1 MTQTTDSVFRF
12 LAEHGIAYELAEHQR
27 VSSIEECALP
37 MKLLDGL
44 MPRNYFLC
52 PRNQSG
58 FYLLVAHPDS
68 LFRTSSV
75 SHQAGAS
82 RLSFAPEEKIGELLH
97 TYAGAVSPL
106 GLIFD
111 TEQKVHLLWD
121 KKLINE
127 EYLLFHPLDNTMT
140 VKVKQR
146 ELFSALNRD
155 ITYIDMENA

>member
-1 MTQTTDSVFRF
+1 MTQATDSALRF
-12 LAEHGIAYELAEHQR
+12 MDEHGIGYELITHER

-37 MKLLDGL
+37 MKLLHAL

-52 PRNQSG
+52 PRNQSD

-68 LFRTSSV
+68 VFRTSSV
-75 SHQAGAS
+75 SRQAGAS

-111 TEQKVHLLWD
+111 TEQKIHLLWD
-121 KKLINE
+121 KKLANE
-127 EYLLFHPLDNTMT
+127 EYLLFHPLENTMT
-140 VKVKQR
+140 VKVRQC
-146 ELFSALNRD
+146 ELLSALNRN
-155 ITYIDMENA
+155 ISYIDMENA